1 MQIEAPERQGRVVGF
16 IDLGTNSLRLL
27 LVRIYPNKAYTVLS
41 QRKETI
47 RLGEGEYKIESLHLE
62 AMNRAVLVCQK
73 FVAMAQSQ
81 GAVEIIALA
90 TSATREAQNKKLFLR
105 RLEEEASLDVHV
117 ISGKEEARLTYLG
130 VSSGFNMGE
139 RQGLFVDIGGGST
152 EIIVGD
158 QTEYFYLDTLKL
170 GAIRLSLLFM
180 DQDGGPISSKR
191 YERIRN
197 YVRDTAIRTFQ
208 KANRYRIEIC
218 IGSSGTI
225 ENLADIATRQFHQ
238 RRREPGDVLTYCQ
251 LKQVCETLCSLPL
264 AERKRVPGI
273 NPERADIIIGGAAI
287 LDTMMDELE
296 LSEIHISDRSMR
308 DGMLVDYLS
317 RMHGDSSVEDM
328 TFREASVLRLGRVLG
343 FDEEHARHVADLSL
357 NLFDATRDS
366 ELHDLTLRDRELLEY
381 AALLHD
387 VGVSLSYS
395 NHHVH
400 SYYFITNADLLGFDQ
415 TEIAIIAAT
424 ALYHRKRSPRR
435 KKDPEFATLDIRV
448 QEVVEILGAL
458 LSIAEGLDRSHMGL
472 VSGITVETLGKR
484 KALLRVNAKEECPL
498 EVWGLEYHDK
508 AFRKVFGRQLQVEM
522 VVESKEDK
530 LAFHDE

>member
-1 MQIEAPERQGRVVGF
+1 MQIEAPEKQSRVVGF
-16 IDLGTNSLRLL
+16 IDLGTNSIRLL
-27 LVRIYPNKAYTVLS
+27 LVRIFPNRSYTVLS

-47 RLGEGEYKIESLHLE
+47 RLGEGEYRSENLRPE
-62 AMNRAVLVCQK
+62 AMDRAVLVCQK
-73 FVAMAQSQ
+73 FVAMARSQ
-81 GAVEIIALA
+81 GAEEIIAHA

-105 RLEEEASLDVHV
+105 RLEDEAGIDVHV

-139 RQGLFVDIGGGST
+139 RQGLFLDIGGGST

-170 GAIRLSLLFM
+170 GAIRLSMLFM
-180 DQDGGPISSKR
+180 DQAEGPISSKR

-197 YVRDTAIRTFQ
+197 YVRDTAIRTLQ
-208 KANRYRIEIC
+208 KANRHRLEIC

-225 ENLADIATRQFHQ
+225 ENLADITIRQFQQ
-238 RRREPGDVLTYCQ
+238 RRRQPGDVVTYPQ
-251 LKQVCETLCSLPL
+251 LKQVIETLCALPL
-264 AERKRVPGI
+264 TDRKKVPGI
-273 NPERADIIIGGAAI
+273 NPDRADIIIGGCAI
-287 LDTMMDELE
+287 LDTMMDELG
-296 LSEIHISDRSMR
+296 LSEIHISERSMR

-317 RMHGDSSVEDM
+317 RMNVDEITEDV

-343 FDEEHARHVADLSL
+343 FDEDHARHVAGLSL
-357 NLFDATRDS
+357 NLFDSTRDAG
-366 ELHDLTLRDRELLEY
+366 LHDLTLRERELLEY

-395 NHHVH
+395 NHHAH

-424 ALYHRKRSPRR
+424 ALFHRKRSPRR
-435 KKDPEFATLDIRV
+435 KKDQEFSALDTRS
-448 QEVVEILGAL
+448 QEIVEILGAL

-472 VSGITVETLGKR
+472 VSSVQVDAFGKR
-484 KALLRVNAKEECPL
+484 KALLHVHAKEECPL

-522 VVESKEDK
+522 VVENTEDD
-530 LAFHDE
+530 LAPPS